1 MNWMLD
7 APCHK
12 NPKCF
17 PKATITNLKTESLIN
32 VMCGMHASQAVD
44 TFLNTRTDNTLNYN
58 FK

>member
-44 TFLNTRTDNTLNYN
+44 TFLIIH
-58 FK
+58 